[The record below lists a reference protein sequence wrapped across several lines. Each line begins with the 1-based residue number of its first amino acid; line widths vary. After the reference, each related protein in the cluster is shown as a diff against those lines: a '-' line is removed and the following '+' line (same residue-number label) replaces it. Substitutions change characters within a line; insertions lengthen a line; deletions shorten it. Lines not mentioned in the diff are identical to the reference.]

1 MATPGEGT
9 EVPGA
14 HYQQTMQMVADVE
27 VGGGLWESVA
37 GQGYRAG
44 NPRGNWREQ
53 ESWGR
58 TGWETFSHDLSHDLP
73 LI

>member
-44 NPRGNWREQ
+44 ALEATGASRKAGGARD
-53 ESWGR
+53 GR
-58 TGWETFSHDLSHDLP
+58 RSLTNSLTISL
-73 LI
+73 